1 MDAINTELSMKEI
14 EKELR
19 KEQAAV
25 KRKKFFKNKMAIIG
39 LAITIIAI
47 LIGIFAPLIATC
59 DPLAM
64 NPAGRL
70 KPPSVENLF
79 GTDKLGRDLF
89 SRVVYAVRYAM
100 LIGISVTVIATVFG
114 MLIGLYASYYKILDS
129 ILMRICDGL
138 KAIPTVLLALALM
151 GALGADI
158 KNVFISL
165 VIVYTPGVARIAR
178 SQALLVK
185 EQTYIEAMKSL
196 GAKPG
201 RIIWK
206 HIAPNILSPVIVQA
220 SFIFA
225 ATIVTEAAL
234 SFLGAGVPV
243 PEPSLGNILYEGKEV
258 IFNAPWMIYV
268 PGIVMAIIVW
278 GINMLGDGLRD
289 YLDPLTTN

>member
-1 MDAINTELSMKEI
+1 MADIDFSMVEI
-14 EKELR
+14 AKELR
-19 KEQAAV
+19 KEQNEIKK
-25 KRKKFFKNKMAIIG
+25 KRFLKNKMVMVGLTITL
-39 LAITIIAI
+39 LAIFVA
-47 LIGIFAPLIATC
+47 IFAPLLAPY
-59 DPLAM
+59 DPLEM
-64 NPAGRL
+64 NPMNRL
-70 KPPSVENLF
+70 LAPSGTHIF
-79 GTDKLGRDLF
+79 GTDKLGRDLL
-89 SRVVYAVRYAM
+89 SRVIYAVRYAM
-100 LIGISVTVIATVFG
+100 LIGIFVTIMTTIIG
-114 MLIGLYASYYKILDS
+114 MVIGLYASYYKLLDG

-165 VIVYTPGVARIAR
+165 VIVYTPSIARITR

-185 EQTYIEAMKSL
+185 EQTYVEAMKSL
-196 GAKPG
+196 GAHPN

-206 HIAPNILSPVIVQA
+206 HIAPNVVSPVLVQA

-243 PEPSLGNILYEGKEV
+243 PQPSLGNILSEGKEV

-268 PGIVMAIIVW
+268 PGITMACIVW

-289 YLDPLTTN
+289 YLDPTSNH